1 MSDWE
6 KTGNHKFD
14 GLTDFNFSTPKQT
27 EVRNTETGETRWV
40 AGNCGD
46 DDDDL
51 GKHIAKGHWHDD
63 DDD

>member
-1 MSDWE
+1 MPWE
-6 KTGNHKFD
+6 KTGEVNFK
-14 GLTDFNFSTPKQT
+14 GLTDSILDTPKQT

-40 AGNCGD
+40 NGECGD

-51 GKHIAKGHWHDD
+51 GRHIDDGNFVDD